1 MKPSSHKDNTPDI
14 FFTDS
19 SSCVFAVPSFSPP
32 PSTFAALARHS
43 RLSRSARLS
52 ACCRS
57 AASRWLSAL
66 SAIHCGQLPAGSR
79 LYLLSTVGSFP
90 LAVGSI
96 CHPLWAASRWLS
108 ALSAIHCGQLPAGCQ
123 LYLPSTVGSF
133 LVAVGSICH
142 PLWAA
147 SRWQLAPSALHCG
160 QPAGQHAGGVCTP
173 TLLSQFDPHF
183 PFPAAPRVCSPCLCL
198 SSSPENRLISLFF

>member
-32 PSTFAALARHS
+32 PSTFAAPARHS

-79 LYLLSTVGSFP
+79 LYLPSTVGSFP
-90 LAVGSI
+90 L
-96 CHPLWAASRWLS
+96 
-108 ALSAIHCGQLPAGCQ
+108 
-123 LYLPSTVGSF
+123 
-133 LVAVGSICH
+133 AVGSICH

>member
-57 AASRWLSAL
+57 AASRWLSTL
-66 SAIHCGQLPAGSR
+66 SAIHCGQLPAGS
-79 LYLLSTVGSFP
+79 
-90 LAVGSI
+90 
-96 CHPLWAASRWLS
+96 WL
-108 ALSAIHCGQLPAGCQ
+108 H
-123 LYLPSTVGSF
+123 LPSTVDSQRGSMQAVCVRQRYSRSLTRTF
-133 LVAVGSICH
+133 LSLLRPESVLHVCVSLPLLKTGSSVSF
-142 PLWAA
+142 
-147 SRWQLAPSALHCG
+147 SRFCVYVLIYEVCFSLSDQLI
-160 QPAGQHAGGVCTP
+160 
-173 TLLSQFDPHF
+173 FN
-183 PFPAAPRVCSPCLCL
+183 
-198 SSSPENRLISLFF
+198 E